1 MLFSCFEGTR
11 RDKNQIFRT
20 LEPPDKINMFV
31 SSGFKIPLKLNEFP
45 PIKKKECEVD
55 GMSWVSDFIAFRM
68 KKVQDLGVY
77 EFKATNK
84 HTKNKLRTL
93 LNRHCVQICK
103 KYLKSF

>member
-1 MLFSCFEGTR
+1 MK
-11 RDKNQIFRT
+11 D
-20 LEPPDKINMFV
+20 LEPPDKINMFE

-77 EFKATNK
+77 EFKASKK

-93 LNRHCVQICK
+93 LNRHSVQICK
-103 KYLKSF
+103 KYFQKFGECRM